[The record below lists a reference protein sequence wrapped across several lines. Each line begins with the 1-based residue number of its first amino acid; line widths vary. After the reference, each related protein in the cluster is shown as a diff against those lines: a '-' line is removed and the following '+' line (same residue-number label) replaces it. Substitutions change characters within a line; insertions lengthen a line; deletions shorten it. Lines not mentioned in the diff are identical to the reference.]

1 MHHAY
6 IFSSIENSCMYL
18 PVSQSVIQRWVVGP
32 PRMNR
37 SKKNEGGKRSG
48 KKNNINIWMTCFQG
62 WLVFKTKV
70 GFSQYKLMIDKKTH
84 WDLFICVVWD
94 ALKNLNTSL
103 PKRKTQVLGSIPWSG
118 KKSTKPKYL
127 LFHGVKKTLVFV
139 IEKTV
144 LYARK

>member
-1 MHHAY
+1 MK
-6 IFSSIENSCMYL
+6 E
-18 PVSQSVIQRWVVGP
+18 
-32 PRMNR
+32 
-37 SKKNEGGKRSG
+37 EKRSG

-94 ALKNLNTSL
+94 AFKNLHISL

-139 IEKTV
+139 IEKPYFMQENRSQSV
-144 LYARK
+144 LNFVEWWYMHYHSIIIFGAAYYFCQ